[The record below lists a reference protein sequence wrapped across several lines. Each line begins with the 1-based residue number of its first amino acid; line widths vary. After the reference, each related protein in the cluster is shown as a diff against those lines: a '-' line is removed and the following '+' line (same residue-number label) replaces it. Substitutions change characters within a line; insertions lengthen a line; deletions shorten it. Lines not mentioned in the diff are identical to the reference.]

1 MTVSDLP
8 IHPDFQTFLGL
19 HFTLPSG
26 QTLYWVWI
34 CMPLGIVD
42 AAFIFTKITK
52 PIMASLRLEGKR
64 SSIYIDDLFNSH
76 QTFEGCALQEIYIH
90 NQFLKGGWVFKP
102 EKSSG
107 PPSQKVK
114 YLGIIINSLT
124 MCFEIP
130 KEKYELNLTESAFFL
145 TSKHFPVRQLAS
157 WVGKLQ
163 SLRLAIGP
171 IVSIMCKSLYF

>member
-1 MTVSDLP
+1 MSCVFSKKWRCVLDASIGLNPYCVSRKITLDDLSCIHKVLKQGDFMTVSDLDSGYWHVP

-19 HFTLPSG
+19 HFTLPNG

-76 QTFEGCALQEIYIH
+76 QTFEGCAFQKIH
-90 NQFLKGGWVFKP
+90 IHAQFLKGG
-102 EKSSG
+102 
-107 PPSQKVK
+107 
-114 YLGIIINSLT
+114 
-124 MCFEIP
+124 
-130 KEKYELNLTESAFFL
+130 
-145 TSKHFPVRQLAS
+145 
-157 WVGKLQ
+157 VGFQ
-163 SLRLAIGP
+163 T
-171 IVSIMCKSLYF
+171 